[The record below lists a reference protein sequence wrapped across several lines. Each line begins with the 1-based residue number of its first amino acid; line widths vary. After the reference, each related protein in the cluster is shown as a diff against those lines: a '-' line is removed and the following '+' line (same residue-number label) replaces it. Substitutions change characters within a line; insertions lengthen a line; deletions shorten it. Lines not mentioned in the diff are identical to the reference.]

1 MKNLRA
7 LIKKECM
14 EQLRSGRLL
23 ITFALFILLG
33 IMNPAIAK
41 MTPWLLDLM
50 ADSLQESGITV
61 SGVVVSAM
69 DSWVQFF
76 KNLPIAMVAFVLLQC
91 SVFTKEYV
99 SGTLLLSLTK
109 GLSRPKVVI
118 SKAILLLLAVGMRQN
133 FEKHTLSL

>member
-91 SVFTKEYV
+91 SVFT
-99 SGTLLLSLTK
+99 
-109 GLSRPKVVI
+109 
-118 SKAILLLLAVGMRQN
+118 
-133 FEKHTLSL
+133 